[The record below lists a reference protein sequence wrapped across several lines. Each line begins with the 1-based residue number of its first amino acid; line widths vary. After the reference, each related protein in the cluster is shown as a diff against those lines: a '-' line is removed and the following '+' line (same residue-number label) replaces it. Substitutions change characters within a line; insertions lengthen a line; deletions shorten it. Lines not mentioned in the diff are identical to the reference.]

1 MNKLYQLLSLY
12 RISANDLIYI
22 FHLKEGVEIAQ
33 NAFPYDIDKMI
44 KAKVIKE
51 EEDGLRVTNKGARL
65 LNQAMDLFK
74 DNGVLVTEEN
84 IDEFISEYRLL
95 FPVGKRA
102 HKAALKTKFQKFFK
116 NHDYT
121 FDMILKATKKYIKD
135 LQDRDSLTY
144 MKQADYFIE
153 KDGTS
158 MLLNII
164 SELEESPSS
173 AEPVDKTNILRSM
186 YGGN

>member
-12 RISANDLIYI
+12 RISANDLVYL
-22 FHLKEGVEIAQ
+22 FHLREGVEIAE
-33 NAFPYDIDKMI
+33 NAFPYDLDKML

-51 EEDGLRVTNKGARL
+51 DDEELKITNKGSRL
-65 LNQAMDLFK
+65 LNQALDLFK

-102 HKAALKTKFQKFFK
+102 HKSALKIKFQKFFK
-116 NHDYT
+116 NHDYS

-135 LQDRDSLTY
+135 LQERDSLTY

-164 SELEESPSS
+164 SELEESTSTS
-173 AEPVDKTNILRSM
+173 EPADKTNILRAL
-186 YGGN
+186 YGGK